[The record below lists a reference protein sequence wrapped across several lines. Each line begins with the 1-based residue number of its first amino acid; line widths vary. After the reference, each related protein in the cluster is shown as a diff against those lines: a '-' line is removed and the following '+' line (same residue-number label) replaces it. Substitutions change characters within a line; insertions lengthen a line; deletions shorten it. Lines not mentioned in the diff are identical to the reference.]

1 MSTKDILNKIDG
13 LPEGPSDIPHVPP
26 PELIGF
32 CVRWERGLQQWKRST
47 LADFACV
54 SVSTIERVE
63 RGEKVSEEALDR
75 IARGLGREPG
85 YFTAPRYRLGPEQ
98 AVASLVE
105 TFGEMQPVAVAPMN
119 THRQVREAA
128 SCHAFL
134 MHRPDVPEDYDA
146 DLANLT
152 EWLDLACFVLS
163 TKIERTSASERGRR
177 DLYSDILGCIR
188 EIEKRGLTVLS
199 GVMNAPQEGVP
210 DWKVAV
216 ISVTPKLS
224 DPGASKRR
232 LIFVDRR
239 LVAVPPC
246 GPSEPYKPRS
256 SLAGLFL
263 VHKPVA

>member
-1 MSTKDILNKIDG
+1 MSTKDILNKIVS
-13 LPEGPSDIPHVPP
+13 LPVGPSDIPQVPP

-32 CVRWERGLQQWKRST
+32 CVRWERGLRQWKRST

-63 RGEKVSEEALDR
+63 RGEKVSDEALDR

-98 AVASLVE
+98 AAASLVE
-105 TFGEMQPVAVAPMN
+105 TFGEMEAVAVAPMN

-128 SCHAFL
+128 RCHVFI
-134 MHRPDVPEDYDA
+134 MHRPDVPEVYDT

-152 EWLDLACFVLS
+152 EWLDLACVILS

-177 DLYSDILGCIR
+177 DLYNDILGCIR

-199 GVMNAPQEGVP
+199 GVMNAPQEGIP

-224 DPGASKRR
+224 DPGALKRR
-232 LIFVDRR
+232 HVFVDRR
-239 LVAVPPC
+239 IVALRPQ
-246 GPSEPYKPRS
+246 R
-256 SLAGLFL
+256 AT
-263 VHKPVA
+263 